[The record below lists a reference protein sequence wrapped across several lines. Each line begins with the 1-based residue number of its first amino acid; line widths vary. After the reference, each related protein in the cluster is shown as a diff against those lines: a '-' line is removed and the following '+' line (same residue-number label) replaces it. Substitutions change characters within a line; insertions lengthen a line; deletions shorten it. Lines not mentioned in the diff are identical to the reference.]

1 MIKITRCVVSISP
14 FVGILL
20 IKILE
25 KENTMKSIDE
35 ILIKS
40 TDENINDID
49 YLKEDRRFYRFYN
62 RALMILNLLIKFAF
76 FLRILM

>member
-1 MIKITRCVVSISP
+1 MSICP
-14 FVGILL
+14 FVGIFL

-35 ILIKS
+35 ILIKPME
-40 TDENINDID
+40 ENANDID
-49 YLKEDRRFYRFYN
+49 YLKEDKRFYRFYN